1 MTAKPTLSLSLSKR
15 RHERKP
21 REEPPLQGY
30 SITSNING
38 KKHHEMRRSLLPL
51 RNKRE
56 YQPRYNSRLHLCIS
70 LISRSSFSFPLPSP
84 SPLPPPLIKRSGR
97 SGPISLF
104 VVDYTRVPS
113 LSRTDKTG
121 GGERERE
128 GKGGKGARG
137 QRRERGREEEEEEEG
152 DGESATTCTWVC
164 YGVRRTT
171 GGGTLAPAEMHP
183 I

>member
-121 GGERERE
+121 GGRERGKGRE
-128 GKGGKGARG
+128 ERVRGGSGGKGGGRRRRR
-137 QRRERGREEEEEEEG
+137 RREMAKARLRVRGCVMG
-152 DGESATTCTWVC
+152 
-164 YGVRRTT
+164 
-171 GGGTLAPAEMHP
+171 
-183 I
+183 